1 MNRAALHE
9 GLRRMRFES
18 VLDRQERGEITQA
31 DAAEMLGIHERTFR
45 RWRDRFTE
53 EGEPGLADRRLGKP
67 SSHRAAAEEIARML
81 GLFRTSY
88 GDFTVKHFHAQL
100 VKRHI
105 ERHGAISVWI
115 LDGEP
120 EKANGWVPFARRTA
134 FQSTAPIRSA

>member
-67 SSHRAAAEEIARML
+67 SSHRAAALRDR
-81 GLFRTSY
+81 LFFVFKNRWLDQSSYSLLKILTLHECLFGPSAVTESTS
-88 GDFTVKHFHAQL
+88 
-100 VKRHI
+100 
-105 ERHGAISVWI
+105 S
-115 LDGEP
+115 
-120 EKANGWVPFARRTA
+120 ANRASG
-134 FQSTAPIRSA
+134 